1 MTVLVQHYT
10 RKLGTIVE
18 WWPVGLL
25 GVLIIFAVFAPWIA
39 PLDPDRQNLLA
50 RLKPPGFETRG
61 IIYWLGSDEL
71 GRDTL
76 SRVIYG
82 ARVSLSVA
90 FLSVVLS
97 GVVGVTVGM
106 TAAYLRGWSETLL
119 MRLVD
124 IFLSIPAIGAGNQR

>member
-50 RLKPPGFETRG
+50 RLKPPGFETR
-61 IIYWLGSDEL
+61 
-71 GRDTL
+71 
-76 SRVIYG
+76 
-82 ARVSLSVA
+82 
-90 FLSVVLS
+90 
-97 GVVGVTVGM
+97 VGGPV
-106 TAAYLRGWSETLL
+106 
-119 MRLVD
+119 RL
-124 IFLSIPAIGAGNQR
+124 